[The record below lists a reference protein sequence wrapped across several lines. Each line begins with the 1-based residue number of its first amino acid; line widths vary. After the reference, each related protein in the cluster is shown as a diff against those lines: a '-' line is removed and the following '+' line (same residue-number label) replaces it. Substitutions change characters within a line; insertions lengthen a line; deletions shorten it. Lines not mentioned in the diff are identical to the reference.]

1 MKDIIN
7 QLKIEN
13 KLLFAENKNLKS
25 AAKQGCGDVE
35 AEIADLWVE
44 FRRLKKAN
52 MKECEEAKKYMVVS
66 YYAVIISWCFFF
78 LVFLLV

>member
-1 MKDIIN
+1 MKNIIN

-52 MKECEEAKKYMVVS
+52 MKECEEAKKIWLLHIMLSLFLGVFS
-66 YYAVIISWCFFF
+66 FWCFC
-78 LVFLLV
+78 